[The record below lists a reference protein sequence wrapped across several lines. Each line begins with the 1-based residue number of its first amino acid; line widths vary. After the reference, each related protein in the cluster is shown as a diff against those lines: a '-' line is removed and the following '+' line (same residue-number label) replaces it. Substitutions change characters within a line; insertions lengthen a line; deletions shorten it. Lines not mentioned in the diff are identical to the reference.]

1 MHKNDS
7 NAHYYIITVQYS
19 TVQYSTIQYNTGTY
33 FLFIL
38 AFALCVQIQK
48 VVQVPVPV
56 WYST

>member
-1 MHKNDS
+1 MIVMR
-7 NAHYYIITVQYS
+7 IITSLQYSTVQYS
-19 TVQYSTIQYNTGTY
+19 TVQYNIGTY